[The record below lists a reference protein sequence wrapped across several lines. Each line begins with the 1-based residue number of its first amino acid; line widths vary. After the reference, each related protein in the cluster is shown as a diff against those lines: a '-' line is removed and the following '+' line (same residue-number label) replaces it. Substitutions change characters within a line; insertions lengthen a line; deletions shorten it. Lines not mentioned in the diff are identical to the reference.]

1 MAKYLENENE
11 SPEVDLKN
19 LTVKLAGMGLDEEI
33 DQVIPGKKKKKKGAS
48 EKTDAE
54 DTDASENVSEEA
66 EVEEA
71 AEDPEVDDAVEDILA
86 KASDM
91 EEKSFEVKE
100 NIEEEAE
107 ELSDEVN
114 EFYEKRH
121 AERDLSLEKVEE
133 LAEEIS
139 DKKQKVGLDTVIPK
153 KEKVQEE
160 KKEKKKAKLDA
171 FAITGIVLA
180 VLALIGGIFYIY
192 RSVYQEPNL
201 GLSEREFRVKY
212 FETPIYKGII
222 NYGFTLPEPTYRD
235 QEEETSA
242 TDASVSETTAE
253 TTAAAETT
261 VDPTAVTTAIKSKY
275 RYFDSSCSNALY
287 LPIYITGCECKSNN
301 YMKRIRFFAP
311 FETQEDLDVI
321 IVAYA
326 GFLQAFTGYDSQT
339 CVDKLK
345 DAFNQSTAS
354 ADPAV
359 AVVDG
364 KIAYALS
371 QNTIDGVLCYV
382 LDFVPAK
389 EASKYE
395 YVNSIFG

>member
-19 LTVKLAGMGLDEEI
+19 LAGMGLDEEI
-33 DQVIPGKKKKKKGAS
+33 EQVIPGKKKKKKGAS
-48 EKTDAE
+48 ENKDAE
-54 DTDASENVSEEA
+54 DTDASETVSEDT
-66 EVEEA
+66 EVEEV
-71 AEDPEVDDAVEDILA
+71 AEDPEVDDAVDDILA

-91 EEKSFEVKE
+91 EEKASETKE
-100 NIEEEAE
+100 IVEEAE
-107 ELSDEVN
+107 EISDEVN

-160 KKEKKKAKLDA
+160 AKEKKKAKLDGV
-171 FAITGIVLA
+171 AITGIVLA
-180 VLALIGGIFYIY
+180 VLALIGGIIYIY
-192 RSVYQEPNL
+192 MSVHQEPNL
-201 GLSEREFRVKY
+201 GITEREFRVKY

-235 QEEETSA
+235 QEEATSS
-242 TDASVSETTAE
+242 TDASSSDATAE
-253 TTAAAETT
+253 TSAAAETT

-389 EASKYE
+389 EAGKYE

>member
-33 DQVIPGKKKKKKGAS
+33 EQVIPGKKKKKKGAS
-48 EKTDAE
+48 ENKDAE
-54 DTDASENVSEEA
+54 DTDASETVSEDT
-66 EVEEA
+66 EVEEV
-71 AEDPEVDDAVEDILA
+71 AEDPEVDDAVDDILA

-91 EEKSFEVKE
+91 EEKASETKE
-100 NIEEEAE
+100 IVEEAE
-107 ELSDEVN
+107 EISDEVN

-160 KKEKKKAKLDA
+160 AKEKKKAKLDGV
-171 FAITGIVLA
+171 AITGIVLA
-180 VLALIGGIFYIY
+180 VLALIGGIIYIY
-192 RSVYQEPNL
+192 MSVHQEPNL
-201 GLSEREFRVKY
+201 GITEREFRVKY

-235 QEEETSA
+235 QEEATSS
-242 TDASVSETTAE
+242 TDASASDATAE
-253 TTAAAETT
+253 TSAAAETT

-389 EASKYE
+389 EAGKYE